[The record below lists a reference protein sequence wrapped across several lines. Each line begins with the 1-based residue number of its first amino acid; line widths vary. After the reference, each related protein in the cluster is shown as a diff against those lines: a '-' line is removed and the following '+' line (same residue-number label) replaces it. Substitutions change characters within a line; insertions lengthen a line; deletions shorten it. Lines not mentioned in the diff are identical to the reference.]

1 MKFTLEQITQMIKE
15 ELETT
20 LSEDVDEQERQ
31 LQQNRVNRRI
41 ELSDKISNSLEKIQ
55 ELAKELH
62 SQFAYV
68 LPTNPEQEEA
78 LQEAYDDLLMT
89 YGAFTSSP
97 GMRDLLDQLESEL
110 SD

>member
-1 MKFTLEQITQMIKE
+1 MKFTQEQITQMIKE

-31 LQQNRVNRRI
+31 MQQNRVDGRI
-41 ELSDKISNSLEKIQ
+41 QLCDAISNSLEKI
-55 ELAKELH
+55 EKLAEDLY
-62 SQFAYV
+62 QTFAYV

-78 LQEAYDDLLMT
+78 LREAYDDLLMT

-97 GMRDLLDQLESEL
+97 DMRDLLDQLKYEL
-110 SD
+110 S